1 MIQSWVLL
9 TFAAAFFQNLR
20 TALQKRVA
28 DNIDVVGATYARYLF
43 GFPLSILY
51 AIVIW
56 SLWDQPA
63 LTFNWAFLLGCLV
76 GGAAQILAT
85 VLLVASFKLRNFAV
99 ATTYSKT
106 EVIQTALFS
115 LILLGEGVSPLAL
128 IGIVISLMGVIAMSM
143 HGQSVSLRLLLT
155 GWTQRAALYGILAGG
170 LFGIAGVAFRGAS
183 LDIGGD
189 ASPAVRAAMVLAVTN
204 LAQTLMMTG
213 WYALR
218 DRGGPMR
225 VIRAWRTTVPVGVTG
240 MLGSVFWFTAFA
252 YMAVPYVRAVGQV
265 ELILSLLTSRLFFK
279 ERISGVEVLGMA
291 LTVAGIVVV
300 LLAA

>member
-1 MIQSWVLL
+1 MIQTWVLL

-28 DNIDVVGATYARYLF
+28 DDIDVVGATYARYLF

-51 AIVIW
+51 AVVMW
-56 SLWDQPA
+56 SLWDQPTA
-63 LTFNWAFLLGCLV
+63 TPTWTFLLGCLI

-85 VLLVASFKLRNFAV
+85 VLLVASFQLRNFAV

-115 LILLGEGVSPLAL
+115 LIILGEGVSALAL

-143 HGQSVSLRLLLT
+143 HGQAVSMRLLLT
-155 GWTQRAALYGILAGG
+155 GWTQRAAIYGIVAGG
-170 LFGIAGVAFRGAS
+170 LFGISGVSFRGAS
-183 LDIGGD
+183 FALEGD
-189 ASPAVRAAMVLAVTN
+189 ANPAVRAAMVLAVTN
-204 LAQTLMMTG
+204 TAQTLMMTA
-213 WYALR
+213 WYAAR

-225 VIRAWRTTVPVGVTG
+225 VIRSWRSTAPVGITG
-240 MLGSVFWFTAFA
+240 MMGSVFWFTAFA
-252 YMAVPYVRAVGQV
+252 YMTVPYVRAVGQV

-279 ERISGVEVLGMA
+279 ERISGVEILGMT
-291 LTVAGIVVV
+291 LTVIGIVAV
-300 LLAA
+300 LLAP